1 MNELTVLLPAYN
13 EEENV
18 EALIKRWQ
26 DVRLP
31 IRDKYALSLQIVVIN
46 DGSIDETKN
55 ICEILEQKYPNFSL
69 VNHIQNRGLGEA
81 VKTAITYAVKSRPNS
96 TYVCIMDCDNT
107 HEPKYILD
115 MLEKAY
121 LGNETRSAD
130 VVIASR
136 YQKGSRIHGLSK
148 YRILVSNCA
157 KFVYHIL
164 LNVNG
169 VKDYTCGYRLY
180 SFEIL
185 SKAYN
190 HFGNKI
196 IEETGFSCMAELLY
210 KLNILDARF
219 KEIPFELRYDYK
231 QGQSKM
237 NVFETAISSIKL
249 AYRLRTLKFKR

>member
-13 EEENV
+13 EEENI
-18 EALIKRWQ
+18 EALIERWQ
-26 DVRLP
+26 RVRIP
-31 IRDKYALSLQIVVIN
+31 IRDTYALSLKIVVIN
-46 DGSIDETKN
+46 DGSSDKTKN
-55 ICEILEQKYPNFSL
+55 ICEILEQKYTNFTL
-69 VNHIQNRGLGEA
+69 INHIQNKGLGEA
-81 VKTAITYAVKSRPNS
+81 VKTSITYVVKDRPKC
-96 TYVCIMDCDNT
+96 TYACIMDCDNT

-115 MLEKAY
+115 MLEEVQ
-121 LGNETRSAD
+121 LGNKTGTVD

-136 YQKGSRIHGLSK
+136 YRKGSKIHGLSK
-148 YRILVSNCA
+148 YRVLASNCA
-157 KFVYHIL
+157 KFVYRIL
-164 LNVNG
+164 LNVND

-180 SFEIL
+180 SYEIL
-185 SKAYN
+185 SKAFD

-237 NVFETAISSIKL
+237 NVFKTSISSIKL
-249 AYRLRTLKFKR
+249 VFRLRTLKIKR